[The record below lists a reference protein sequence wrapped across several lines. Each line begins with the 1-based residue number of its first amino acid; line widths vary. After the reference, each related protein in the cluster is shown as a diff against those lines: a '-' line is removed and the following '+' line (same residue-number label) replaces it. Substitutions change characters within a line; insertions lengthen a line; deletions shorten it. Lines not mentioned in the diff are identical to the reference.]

1 MGLNRSVRW
10 QGLEVETVEHYDIT
24 THAAGRHV
32 RGAIVA
38 PAYGLFYALELDD
51 TLAVRSAVIE
61 RTDGKTLALHAD
73 GSGNWT
79 DENTTPCPDLTGCID
94 IDIWPTPLTNSL
106 PIWRSRW
113 VQGEPQRFT
122 MAWIDGNEMTVR
134 RNDQFYTRLDSRR
147 FRFQNTDGF
156 EQVLE
161 LDDDGLVTD
170 YPTLF
175 KRL

>member
-10 QGLEVETVEHYDIT
+10 QGLEVETVEHCDIVT
-24 THAAGRHV
+24 TAAGR
-32 RGAIVA
+32 RASGAIVA
-38 PAYGLFYALELDD
+38 PAYGLLYTLELDEAFV
-51 TLAVRSAVIE
+51 LRSAVVE
-61 RTDGKTLALHAD
+61 RTDGKSLALFAD

-79 DENTTPCPDLTGCID
+79 DENAIPRADLAGCID

-122 MAWIDGNEMTVR
+122 MAWIDGDEMTVR
-134 RNDQFYTRLDSRR
+134 RNDQFYTQLDARH

-156 EQVLE
+156 EQMLE